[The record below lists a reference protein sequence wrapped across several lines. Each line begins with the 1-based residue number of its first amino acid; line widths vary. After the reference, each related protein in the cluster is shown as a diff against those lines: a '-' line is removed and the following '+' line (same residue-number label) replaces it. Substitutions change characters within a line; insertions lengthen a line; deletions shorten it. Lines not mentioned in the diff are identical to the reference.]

1 MANRDESD
9 IDNNSQENWSDVMK
23 YDEVADKLSG
33 LSYAVWRRARDDGVT
48 IELKGDFDHFQHDI
62 TQFTDT
68 SRLTLLSTQLTSLP
82 HNVIRQFT
90 QIKRLK
96 IGQPDDWDEN
106 MTEMGR
112 FMEEMKQLEV
122 LKVFLK
128 RAICDIPQGICAHLN
143 LLRKLVIS

>member
-68 SRLTLLSTQLTSLP
+68 SRLTLLSTQLASLP
-82 HNVIRQFT
+82 HDLIGQFT
-90 QIKRLK
+90 QIKHLQ
-96 IGQPDDWDEN
+96 IGQTRDSSLV
-106 MTEMGR
+106 EMWR
-112 FMEEMKQLEV
+112 FVEEMKQLEV